1 MVKIS
6 FVLHGKI
13 RGKQSLLNEIDRIF
27 KSGYEVAYYETRK
40 AYHAEELTLQAL
52 KDECDYLIAI
62 GGDGTLNEVVNG
74 YLHAGGRS
82 KFSSVLGV
90 LPWGTGNDFV
100 KSIGVEKSVVQLF
113 QLIEKKSIKYI
124 DAGEVRLDNPTKKSG
139 IRYFDN
145 IADLGIGA
153 DVVARI
159 NGVHLRKKVLGGT
172 LIFFFTALRVFLTY
186 RHKKVRVS
194 WDGFKWEGPLLSL
207 VVANGNFFG
216 SGLGVAPDAI
226 LDDGIFQVVILGDV
240 SVWDY
245 LKNYG
250 KLRRSERIIL
260 PDMHYL
266 VSDRVRVDAEIS
278 GINAEADGEIIGQ
291 APLEFQCLKAALPF
305 LVAENQA

>member
-6 FVLHGKI
+6 FILHGKI
-13 RGKQSLLNEIDRIF
+13 RGKQSLLTEIDQIF
-27 KSGYEVAYYETRK
+27 NLNYEVAYYETRK

-52 KDECDYLIAI
+52 QDGCEYLIAI

-74 YLHAGGRS
+74 FLHAGGRS
-82 KFSSVLGV
+82 KFSTVFGV

-100 KSIGVEKSVVQLF
+100 RSIGVDKSVAQLL
-113 QLIEKKSIKYI
+113 QLIENKSVKYI
-124 DAGEVRLDNPTKKSG
+124 DAGKILLDNPGEKGSL
-139 IRYFDN
+139 RYFDN

-153 DVVARI
+153 DVVALI
-159 NGVHLRKKVLGGT
+159 NGVHRRKKILGGT
-172 LIFFFTALRVFLTY
+172 LIFFFTALKVFMTY

-194 WDGFKWEGPLLSL
+194 WEGFNWEGPLLSL

-216 SGLGVAPDAI
+216 SGLGVAPDAS
-226 LDDGIFQVVILGDV
+226 LHDGVFQVVILGDV

-250 KLRRSERIIL
+250 RLRRSERIIL

-266 VSDRVRVDAEIS
+266 VSDRVRVDTEIS

-291 APLEFQCLKAALPF
+291 APLEFRCLKAALPF
-305 LVAENQA
+305 LVADS